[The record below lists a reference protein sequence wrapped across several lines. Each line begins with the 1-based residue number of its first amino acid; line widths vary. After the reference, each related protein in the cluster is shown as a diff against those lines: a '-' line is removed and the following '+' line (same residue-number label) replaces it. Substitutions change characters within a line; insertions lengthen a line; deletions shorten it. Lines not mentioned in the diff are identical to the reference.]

1 MLVGRWQPSTVGQHI
16 YSPDSQSPSVG
27 GLIFIYYFFQA
38 LENRSMNPNK
48 RQNRS
53 VKPQN
58 LSMEQPY
65 YFPKATCPF
74 MIFFERPS

>member
-16 YSPDSQSPSVG
+16 YSPESQSPSVG

-58 LSMEQPY
+58 LSMEQPILLSKSY
-65 YFPKATCPF
+65 LSF
-74 MIFFERPS
+74 MIFERPS